1 MANQNDETSH
11 PATQHNTSK
20 DQELHSIH
28 SFLWRWNN
36 EGFTEV
42 TCSKPGTVEESLK
55 KSAQFHKKAEKNKGR
70 ELVILRAG
78 KAISPHFPCVLIQPG
93 DQLTVKYVKAVEQP
107 KIRVGAHVSICR
119 PKRSSEFVMF
129 HVLTKGGKN
138 MTKIMRNPALKAI
151 IHEITIYA
159 YKGER
164 VKQALKRDGRLLST
178 IFKKNFVLSNKST
191 AVKTELSNIVDK
203 LNDVTFQLIL
213 LDKSSPPPSLHG
225 SLEDTNLEPNESQG
239 QSESENDNTPKQEP
253 ECNQITTPGNLLPE
267 IPNSR
272 ATQAQLCSQ
281 FKEYVKDKIAK
292 VPKLSR
298 IQNLLRVDFGQNA
311 QMCSEVKTM
320 KTLMDLSEAVCQVR
334 INGRPHGTGFLLFGS
349 CVLTNGH
356 VIKDIYN
363 ETRDQLTQRVSV
375 HFSYE
380 SVDQSDGVLDVAEL
394 VCFECSP
401 DDPGCDW
408 ALLKL
413 EVNKIHA
420 PALLQRS
427 SFLPKE
433 GGICIIG
440 HPDGGVKKID
450 PCLIVPLHNRSKVVN
465 GHCRGNQVINR
476 HYRDNQG
483 PVQFVTCSF
492 FHNVKEAI
500 HQKPVLTYESC
511 FYHASS
517 GSPVFD
523 KHCNVVAMHSGGY
536 VYRSL
541 SGEPQSVI
549 EFAHPLLTIIVRL
562 IIHMVVRKKYDVLK
576 EYLACSYDWHE
587 IVMNDVKKLVEN
599 ENLTDFIN
607 AVNDF
612 LTVADLKDASL
623 NKFFKFFRQKDEPI
637 PMDIC

>member
-1 MANQNDETSH
+1 M
-11 PATQHNTSK
+11 
-20 DQELHSIH
+20 
-28 SFLWRWNN
+28 R
-36 EGFTEV
+36 G
-42 TCSKPGTVEESLK
+42 
-55 KSAQFHKKAEKNKGR
+55 
-70 ELVILRAG
+70 G
-78 KAISPHFPCVLIQPG
+78 KAISPHFPCILIQTG
-93 DQLTVKYVKAVEQP
+93 DELTVKYVKALEGP
-107 KIRVGAHVSICR
+107 KIQVGAYVSRCR
-119 PKRSSEFVMF
+119 NKRSSELVMF

-138 MTKIMRNPALKAI
+138 MARIMKNPALKAI

-191 AVKTELSNIVDK
+191 AVKTELSSIVDE
-203 LNDVTFQLIL
+203 LNDETFQLIL

-225 SLEDTNLEPNESQG
+225 SLEDANLEPNESQG
-239 QSESENDNTPKQEP
+239 QSESVNDNTLKQEP

-272 ATQAQLCSQ
+272 AMQAQLCSQ
-281 FKEYVKDKIAK
+281 FKEYVKDKKAK

-311 QMCSEVKTM
+311 QMSREVKTM

-380 SVDQSDGVLDVAEL
+380 SVDQSDGVLDVVEL
-394 VCFECSP
+394 VCFECRP
-401 DDPGCDW
+401 DVPACDW

-413 EVNKIHA
+413 AINKIHA
-420 PALLQRS
+420 PALLKHS
-427 SFLPKE
+427 GFLPEE

-450 PCLIVPLHNRSKVVN
+450 SCLIVPLQGRSKVVN
-465 GHCRGNQVINR
+465 THCRENQVINR
-476 HYRDNQG
+476 HYRENRA
-483 PVQFVTCSF
+483 PVQFVTSSF
-492 FHNVKEAI
+492 FHSVKEAI
-500 HQKPVLTYESC
+500 RQKAVLTYESC
-511 FYHASS
+511 FHHASS

-523 KHCNVVAMHSGGY
+523 EHCNVVAMHSGGY
-536 VYRSL
+536 IYRSL

-549 EFAHPLLTIIVRL
+549 EFAHPLLTIIARL

-576 EYLACSYDWHE
+576 EYLACSYYWHE
-587 IVMNDVKKLVEN
+587 IVMDGVKNLVEKQ
-599 ENLTDFIN
+599 NLTDFRN
-607 AVNDF
+607 AVNNL
-612 LTVADLKDASL
+612 LTVANLEDASL
-623 NKFFKFFRQKDEPI
+623 NEFLKFFRQKDEPI
-637 PMDIC
+637 PMDIS